1 MVERV
6 GVCVW
11 GGGFVRRARG
21 GTSYTQAQNE
31 GIAVKTS
38 TEETDNLLLVFD
50 LSVCTHPRLSR
61 CIRRERMNE

>member
-11 GGGFVRRARG
+11 GGGGFVRRARG

-38 TEETDNLLLVFD
+38 TEETDNLLPCLTFR
-50 LSVCTHPRLSR
+50 SVPIHVCHVVSDE
-61 CIRRERMNE
+61 RE